1 MREDVP
7 DDLPVFDEA
16 DDAHDALTFRAD
28 KGINLI
34 YFLNQPRPAF
44 S

>member
-7 DDLPVFDEA
+7 NDLPVFNEA

-28 KGINLI
+28 QRINFKI
-34 YFLNQPRPAF
+34 VIK
-44 S
+44 